1 MKKSGLLIAC
11 LFIAALMN
19 ISLVAFFIWL
29 SFSPPAFYGK
39 PPDDDFTYLLLAIY
53 PLSNFIVLFF
63 VGERK
68 GITRIFRQ
76 LVLIA
81 NMVMI
86 LIAFIFGI
94 SSALEGHFYS
104 GLEIFVTL
112 CLFVPPVV
120 TTLGLYG
127 QTMKRSKAPNHCVDS
142 GPGKRCQI

>member
-127 QTMKRSKAPNHCVDS
+127 QAMKRSKAPNHCVDS

>member
-68 GITRIFRQ
+68 GITR
-76 LVLIA
+76 
-81 NMVMI
+81 
-86 LIAFIFGI
+86 
-94 SSALEGHFYS
+94 S
-104 GLEIFVTL
+104 
-112 CLFVPPVV
+112 
-120 TTLGLYG
+120 
-127 QTMKRSKAPNHCVDS
+127 
-142 GPGKRCQI
+142 